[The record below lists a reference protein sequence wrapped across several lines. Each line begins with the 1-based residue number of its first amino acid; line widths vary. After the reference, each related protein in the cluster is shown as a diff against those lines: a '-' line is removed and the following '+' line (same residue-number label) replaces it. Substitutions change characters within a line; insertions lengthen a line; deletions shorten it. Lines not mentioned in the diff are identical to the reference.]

1 MTRYSGHV
9 TLKYTALVYWLFWA
23 VGVTEPNLVLLTPHT
38 AMPIYWC
45 WAVVKESTVFIA
57 RHSARERGESF
68 RSTPTW
74 SLSFFLSFFF
84 FNQRRSTKAGI
95 SHCLWLIVIWESGC
109 LEFSGQVAHGSGVCE
124 LFLSWRNNLSVYFHE
139 EIYTNSFSTLTML
152 LARAI
157 LATWLWLISVQL
169 VHDCRWHHW
178 QRICLPMQET

>member
-1 MTRYSGHV
+1 MLLNQTWFCSPHIQQCPSTDAGLWWRKVQCLLPGTQQGRGGKASDPLPLG
-9 TLKYTALVYWLFWA
+9 LWA
-23 VGVTEPNLVLLTPHT
+23 
-38 AMPIYWC
+38 
-45 WAVVKESTVFIA
+45 F
-57 RHSARERGESF
+57 
-68 RSTPTW
+68 
-74 SLSFFLSFFF
+74 FFLFFF

-95 SHCLWLIVIWESGC
+95 SHCLWHFLIVIWESGC